1 MSNFGELKKATLVS
15 QNRRT
20 IHTAL
25 NVGSSNPLI
34 PCVIGRNGQTILKKE
49 GDEKTPI
56 GIYHPQMVYY
66 RQDRTKRP
74 QTALP
79 VKAIKP
85 SDGWCDEQ
93 TDRNYNRPVTLP
105 YKASAENLW
114 REDALYDLIIVTDHN
129 QCPRIKGRG
138 SAIFIHV
145 AKQKDKPTQG
155 CIALEKKN
163 LYFLLRLLD
172 QQTKIIIS

>member
-1 MSNFGELKKATLVS
+1 MSNFGDLKKVTLVS

-25 NVGSSNPLI
+25 NIGSTNRLI
-34 PCVIGRNGQTILKKE
+34 PCVIGANGQTIFKKE

-56 GIYHPQMVYY
+56 GIYQPQIVYY

-85 SDGWCDEQ
+85 QDGWCDAPA
-93 TDRNYNRPVTLP
+93 DRNYNRAVTLP
-105 YKASAENLW
+105 YQASAENLW
-114 REDALYDLIIVTDHN
+114 REDQLYDLVIVTDHN
-129 QCPRIKGRG
+129 QSPRIKGRG

-145 AKQKDKPTQG
+145 AKQNYKPTQG
-155 CIALEKKN
+155 CIALEKSH
-163 LYFLLRLLD
+163 LYFLLKLLS
-172 QQTKIIIS
+172 QQTKILIS